1 MAIIKSTVRV
11 GEKPPTEVLL
21 RLREARNY
29 PVNLEACPEAA
40 PEALREFAAMAAERS
55 RRGRRQAVTIRLP
68 SGSLAQYKAL
78 GKGYTGVMAD
88 ILTRAANN
96 PGLLAKTAQ
105 S

>member
-55 RRGRRQAVTIRLP
+55 RRGRRQAGT
-68 SGSLAQYKAL
+68 A
-78 GKGYTGVMAD
+78 GKD
-88 ILTRAANN
+88 RAV
-96 PGLLAKTAQ
+96 LKTAGNTGEGKNKKL
-105 S
+105 